1 MPKNVITVHPFTRE
15 ALIDTICREAL
26 DRGEEV
32 PEQVKYLARYAER
45 LGARTYVVE
54 AHYIDRHYIDE
65 YAFYYSRMLAPPS
78 NAVRRIHF
86 FAREFTEAA
95 FAEMLEES
103 FRSADARKRVESRLT
118 EPVAEAN
125 IGGYLGFSSIRPLS
139 SVPVGR
145 TVLSR
150 LPDTDGDSP
159 RHIWAT
165 NEHVVHLATLRL
177 RVEGLAFQQQ
187 DAAVGAC
194 ATAALWS
201 ALVRVARQD
210 GMRAPTPAEISDAAL
225 SSPRVRP
232 LLPANTGLTVQQ
244 LCEATRAFGF
254 TPEVAYA
261 FSRPEIFVAT
271 LHTYL
276 LSGIPMV
283 LALRGDGGGH
293 AVTAVGFQ
301 MSESEHPG
309 LQTTVPVRSAALTKL
324 YVHDDR
330 LGPYARAKIEPYSY
344 SNKEEEVSFEGL
356 RFEIEFDGVGA
367 ESWLIDTAIAP
378 VYPKL
383 RLTVAS
389 LIMLAEFKAR
399 LVEKMVGPKKAPAL
413 RVDFRYERAGD
424 FLTRLAGRAIDP
436 KTAATF
442 VREVA
447 LSRWCALIRW
457 YLGDDELVELVYDTT
472 DVVRDVRVEAREL
485 LRGVVCLNKRYA
497 GSIATIGTTLKV
509 PTA

>member
-1 MPKNVITVHPFTRE
+1 MPQNVITVHQFAPD
-15 ALIDTICREAL
+15 ALIDTVCRESI

-54 AHYIDRHYIDE
+54 AHYVDRHYIDE
-65 YAFYYSRMLAPPS
+65 YAFYYSRMLSPPP
-78 NAVRRIHF
+78 NVVRRIHF
-86 FAREFTEAA
+86 FGHEFAEAA
-95 FAEMLEES
+95 FAGMLEES
-103 FRSADARKRVESRLT
+103 LLSEVARKKVEKQLT
-118 EPVAEAN
+118 DPVAGSN
-125 IGGYLGFSSIRPLS
+125 ISGYLGFSSIRPLS

-150 LPDTDGDSP
+150 LPDSDGGNP

-165 NEHVVHLATLRL
+165 NEHVVHLANLRL

-225 SSPRVRP
+225 RSPRVRP

-261 FSRPEIFVAT
+261 FSRPEIFVVM

-301 MSESEHPG
+301 MSGSEHPA
-309 LQTTVPVRSAALTKL
+309 LQTTVPVRSAGLTKL

-383 RLTVAS
+383 RLSVAS
-389 LIMLAEFKAR
+389 LIMLAEFKAK
-399 LVEKMVGPKKAPAL
+399 LVEKMVGLKKAPTL

-424 FLTRLAGRAIDP
+424 YLTRLAGRATDP
-436 KTAATF
+436 KRAATF

-447 LSRWCALIRW
+447 LSRWCALMRW
-457 YLGDDELVELVYDTT
+457 YLGDDELIEFVYDTT
-472 DVVRDVRVEAREL
+472 DVVRDVRVQAREL
-485 LRGVVCLNKRYA
+485 LRGVVCLDKRYA
-497 GSIATIGTTLKV
+497 RNVTTIGAALRV